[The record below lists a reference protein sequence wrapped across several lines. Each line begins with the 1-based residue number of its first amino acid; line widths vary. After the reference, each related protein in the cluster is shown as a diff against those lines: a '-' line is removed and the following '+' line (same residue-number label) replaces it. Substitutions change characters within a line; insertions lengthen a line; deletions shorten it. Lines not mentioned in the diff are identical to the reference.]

1 MKKRGLPFW
10 IAPPLCIT
18 REQTDELLDCL
29 DKTLTEWEIKME
41 VSS

>member
-10 IAPPLCIT
+10 IAPPLGIS
-18 REQTDELLDCL
+18 REQIDELLDCV
-29 DKTLTEWEIKME
+29 DKTLTDWEAKME